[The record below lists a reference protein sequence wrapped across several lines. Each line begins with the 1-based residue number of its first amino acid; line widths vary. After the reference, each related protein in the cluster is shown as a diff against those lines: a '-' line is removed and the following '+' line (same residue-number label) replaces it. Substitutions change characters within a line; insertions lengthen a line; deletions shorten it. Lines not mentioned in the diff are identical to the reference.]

1 MERPFETSQSQAT
14 RGYVFEQ
21 LPHFDLQ
28 MPPMYSSGRVLNRD
42 RLGDMKEAMLYSSL
56 DDGKVQCH
64 LCNHRCLITLSKR
77 GVCGVREN
85 QEGKLYTLVYGRAIS
100 LNVDP
105 IEKKPLFHLFPGST
119 SFSMAAVGCNFRCLQ
134 CQNHEISQLP
144 RDQKGRIEGSEV
156 SPSKV
161 VSLAKQYRCQSISYT
176 YTEPTIY
183 FEYAY
188 DVARQAREEGLRNI
202 FVTNGYMTE
211 EALEAIQPYLDA
223 ANVDL
228 KSFKEK
234 FYKEV
239 CGATLKPILENLKR
253 MRQMGI
259 WVEIT
264 TLVIPTL
271 NDSDQEF
278 QEIAQFILSLG
289 PEVPWHISAFYPTYK
304 MLDHPRTPAAA
315 LHRAREIGIR
325 TGLRYVYCGNIPGE
339 EGEDTF
345 CPYCGQRLIAR
356 IGFRVNKNE
365 VVDGAC
371 RHCRGKI
378 DGIWS

>member
-1 MERPFETSQSQAT
+1 
-14 RGYVFEQ
+14 
-21 LPHFDLQ
+21 
-28 MPPMYSSGRVLNRD
+28 
-42 RLGDMKEAMLYSSL
+42 
-56 DDGKVQCH
+56 
-64 LCNHRCLITLSKR
+64 
-77 GVCGVREN
+77 
-85 QEGKLYTLVYGRAIS
+85 
-100 LNVDP
+100 
-105 IEKKPLFHLFPGST
+105 
-119 SFSMAAVGCNFRCLQ
+119 MAAVGCNFRCLQ

-188 DVARQAREEGLRNI
+188 DIARQARQEGIKNI

-211 EALEAIQPYLDA
+211 EAIETIHPYLDA

-239 CGATLKPILENLKR
+239 CGASLKPILENLKR

-289 PEVPWHISAFYPTYK
+289 PEVPWHLSAFYPTYK
-304 MLDHPRTPAAA
+304 MLDHPRTPAAT

-325 TGLRYVYCGNIPGE
+325 VGLRYVYCGNIPGE

-345 CPYCGQRLIAR
+345 CPHCGRKLIER
-356 IGFRVNKNE
+356 IGFRVSKND

-371 RHCRGKI
+371 RHCHGEI
-378 DGIWS
+378 DGIWN